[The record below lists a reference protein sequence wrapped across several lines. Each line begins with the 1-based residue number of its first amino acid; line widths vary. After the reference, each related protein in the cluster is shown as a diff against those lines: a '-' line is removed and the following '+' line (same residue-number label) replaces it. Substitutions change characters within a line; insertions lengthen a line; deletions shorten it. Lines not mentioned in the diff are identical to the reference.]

1 MSGTPR
7 RREAGFALLEALVA
21 LSMAALL
28 IGAVLQA
35 VRWVS
40 GVSQYGTRV
49 AEAEGLEAGSAAVV
63 NLLATAVVT
72 PSGPTFSGDQRSFS
86 FEMISDGTVMA
97 PGLVRAT
104 LFWRPGEGGGDL
116 AASFTASGD
125 DGRTATTA
133 LIPKLASVRIS
144 YLGQD
149 GPDARKTWRN
159 AWASRTAMPALVLIE
174 VETAGDAG
182 SLKIPLY
189 ARVGRQSGIF
199 AGRV

>member
-1 MSGTPR
+1 VSAPSR
-7 RREAGFALLEALVA
+7 RRESGFALLEALVA

-40 GVSQYGTRV
+40 GVSQYGSRV
-49 AEAEGLEAGSAAVV
+49 AEAEQLEAGSAAVV
-63 NLLATAVVT
+63 NLLATAVAT
-72 PSGPTFSGDQRSFS
+72 ASGPTFAGDQRSLS
-86 FEMISDGTVMA
+86 FELISDGTVMA

-116 AASFTASGD
+116 AVSVTSPGE

-133 LIPKLASVRIS
+133 LIPRLASVRIS

-149 GPDARKTWRN
+149 GPEARKTWRGSWTSK
-159 AWASRTAMPALVLIE
+159 AAMPALVLIE

-189 ARVGRQSGIF
+189 ARVGRQSGIY